1 MCKKLIIVL
10 FAGAFLRSLVH
21 AEQGLGGFLYY
32 WPVMRDPTT

>member
-10 FAGAFLRSLVH
+10 FGAFLRSLVH

-32 WPVMRDPTT
+32 LPVMRDPTT